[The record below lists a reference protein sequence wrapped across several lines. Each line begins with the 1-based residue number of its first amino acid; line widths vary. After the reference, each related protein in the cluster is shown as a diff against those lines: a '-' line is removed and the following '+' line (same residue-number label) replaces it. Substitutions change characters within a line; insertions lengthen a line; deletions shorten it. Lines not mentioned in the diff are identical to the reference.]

1 MSSGG
6 EEMNTRNLQIHLEN
20 RLSSLASACVN
31 HNAVDDGLIFQ
42 ILTSDSLS
50 DESRLHYIC
59 QIEYRL
65 PSTSKVKRK
74 SNVDLNSLYQ
84 EEEDVRCEKQKRWNE
99 LHQIAV
105 ELRLNKSEHRE
116 QPRERFYKMVSV
128 LTVDPNQAAGM
139 TNDLSES
146 PLNSL

>member
-6 EEMNTRNLQIHLEN
+6 EENMNTRNLQIHLEN

-31 HNAVDDGLIFQ
+31 HNAVDDGLIFE

-105 ELRLNKSEHRE
+105 ELRLNKSE
-116 QPRERFYKMVSV
+116 PRERFYKMVSV

-146 PLNSL
+146 PLNSLQS

>member
-1 MSSGG
+1 
-6 EEMNTRNLQIHLEN
+6 MNTRNLQIHLEN

-31 HNAVDDGLIFQ
+31 HNTVDDGLIFE

-116 QPRERFYKMVSV
+116 QTRERFYKMVSV
-128 LTVDPNQAAGM
+128 LTVDSNQAAGM
-139 TNDLSES
+139 TNDLSEF
-146 PLNSL
+146 PLNSLQS